1 MFYNVPLFSVK
12 SAFLTK
18 FMASS
23 LLLYKR
29 SIRLSFFNSGNRN
42 IIKINSLLLYTMT
55 SITNFWFK
63 FKVCVRKAL
72 SIKSNTRAVMLGLA

>member
-12 SAFLTK
+12 SGFLTK

-29 SIRLSFFNSGNRN
+29 SLRLSFFNSGNRN
-42 IIKINSLLLYTMT
+42 MT
-55 SITNFWFK
+55 TITNFWFK
-63 FKVCVRKAL
+63 FKVCVKKAL
-72 SIKSNTRAVMLGLA
+72 LIKSNTRAVMLGLA

>member
-12 SAFLTK
+12 SGFLTK

-29 SIRLSFFNSGNRN
+29 SLRLSFFNSGNRN
-42 IIKINSLLLYTMT
+42 MIKINSLLLYTMT
-55 SITNFWFK
+55 TITNFWFK
-63 FKVCVRKAL
+63 FKVCVKKAL
-72 SIKSNTRAVMLGLA
+72 LIKSNTRAVMLGLA